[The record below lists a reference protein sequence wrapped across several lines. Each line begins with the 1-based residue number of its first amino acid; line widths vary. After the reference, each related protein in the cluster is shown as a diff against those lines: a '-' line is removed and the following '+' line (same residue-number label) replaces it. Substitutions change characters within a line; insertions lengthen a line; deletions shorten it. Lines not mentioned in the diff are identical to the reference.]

1 MLYNFWR
8 WCLLALIHFQNLSS
22 LDTRSDA
29 LTENGSVNNMA
40 IHRIWVKSRHSWNS
54 VSSSKFWT
62 LGCKTITGLVGGWV
76 NGLSSLILFS
86 EYLTLS
92 NTAKHCWHVCWW
104 GYHGINSVG
113 TVQGRNTLRW
123 AGQRRADTAWRLVI
137 TPGTGQVSLRQ
148 TRNLCRL
155 L

>member
-1 MLYNFWR
+1 MLAMFDNALSFLEMVPSCAFTLPESILHLTQDQMRWLKMGVQTIWPSIGTESNVTTFETASLHRNF
-8 WCLLALIHFQNLSS
+8 
-22 LDTRSDA
+22 
-29 LTENGSVNNMA
+29 GS
-40 IHRIWVKSRHSWNS
+40 
-54 VSSSKFWT
+54 
-62 LGCKTITGLVGGWV
+62 KTITGLVGLALV
-76 NGLSSLILFS
+76 NFS

-137 TPGTGQVSLRQ
+137 TAGTGQVSLRQ

>member
-40 IHRIWVKSRHSWNS
+40 IHRWTE
-54 VSSSKFWT
+54 SKVATVETASLHLNFGHLAAKPSLVW
-62 LGCKTITGLVGGWV
+62 LGVGL
-76 NGLSSLILFS
+76 SLILFS
-86 EYLTLS
+86 KYLTLS